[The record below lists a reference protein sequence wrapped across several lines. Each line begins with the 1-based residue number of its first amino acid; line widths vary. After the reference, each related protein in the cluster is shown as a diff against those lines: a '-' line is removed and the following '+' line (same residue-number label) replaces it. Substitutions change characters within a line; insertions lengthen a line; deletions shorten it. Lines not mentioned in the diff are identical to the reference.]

1 MILFCIFSL
10 LFEMCCGCGEP
21 LDLVFL
27 VDGSSLVS
35 PSDFI
40 QEKAF
45 LSSQTMEYFISPD
58 RVRIGVLL
66 FSDGVWETVDFKVS
80 VNNGDYIHK
89 ISDMAQPFGDLLI
102 NNALKSVKELF
113 RKEGRP
119 DAKRAVVLI
128 TSGRSRI
135 LWQSFREARQLR
147 QEQIALFAIGV
158 GRGVSRS
165 ELIGITSDSNNIL
178 QVDTFNSLFSL
189 SAKLHE
195 LICPGF
201 QAGSIKPTSY
211 ESIFLFKPYVEL
223 SIIGNNG
230 NKGISNVLP
239 QRSGLIDNQFYKGN
253 SAEKSKSSILNTRN
267 TSKSKSESR
276 ISANSNRKKKILAGE
291 RKNRTGR
298 NRSEIKT
305 KTKKIEKPAKMK
317 TQSFIHLPVLVNKK
331 DGDEKKNNRVFKKNS
346 AGRKRDIKSNKS
358 DNTIGQK
365 ESKLK
370 SSKKS
375 YWRAKS
381 VNDIFATSSDS
392 KTNTWNNLFNMNGIT
407 FPKIKDNTKG
417 HEKTKSSDHFKVGY
431 KYETND
437 FTEGLL
443 KNTVST
449 PSAYQT
455 NTKSLNNEPLLGIR
469 KQTIWDSIVDSV
481 EPLTKGQNNSIK
493 KFVNI
498 NEVETQKVFGDHT
511 NNFVVDTKE
520 EASPVKSSKTI
531 DLDQVVIGNS
541 DNDKEIQ
548 YILHIRENGNIEM
561 VPDLK
566 SNVKDDDTYRSSPSV
581 HNDISTKKEQGLLAK
596 NKTSSSEKSETVSKV
611 NENESLKN
619 KSAKVVPVS
628 NKIIEQ
634 TESEIQKEAKRIMYK
649 IRKDEVKEPKKSTF
663 AMLKH
668 KISNQKPGKSN
679 MSQTPKLKKKIS
691 RKANKFLKEVDFRK
705 NLKGHTLT
713 EPTKKTPLTLAPNS
727 ITYSSRSNANKAPI
741 VVSSTVSPTTAMR
754 DITSAP
760 SRQKK
765 MQKSV
770 KSPKGRLIEMNHKQN
785 SPLSNHGFF
794 GFSKDLRQQVASL
807 LDFVM
812 LEHDRMIKRK
822 KQKKKP
828 KKKKQKKRDR
838 IVPTPSV
845 EWRNIKTLMQS
856 ISKESNINDKTHN
869 QQSIKNDDAPERWNY
884 RRQTRFRPG
893 NEVRRKFLAESNTVD
908 NTDTTMVSENE
919 HCKLLPFKK
928 DSSFYIETT
937 ENRTVV
943 RPCPTGT
950 AFDIRSCACTTM
962 TTVRGHTDCQP
973 ELLMDF
979 DTDLRDKSGK
989 NIHVGSH
996 HVALNNGSADFNGN
1010 SDLTIWRFTGSHIG
1024 QHLMI
1029 KARFKTR
1036 KHPEVRQYVVSNCLE
1051 GTVISYGI
1059 EIDRFEEVVI
1069 FVLDTEPRDRKEI
1082 KIPFKLDQWTNVSL
1096 IYDGLQFT
1104 GVVNNRRKSIPSAG
1118 NVETRSSP
1126 LRVGGCGGKKHG
1138 FSGLIDEVSL
1148 SFCIPR
1154 QNNRRVFGRMSS

>member
-1 MILFCIFSL
+1 
-10 LFEMCCGCGEP
+10 MCCGCGEP

-27 VDGSSLVS
+27 VDGSSRVS
-35 PSDFI
+35 PSDFM

-45 LSSQTMEYFISPD
+45 VSSQTMEYFISPD

-66 FSDGVWETVDFKVS
+66 FSDGVWEIVDFKVS

-135 LWQSFREARQLR
+135 LWQSFHEARQLR

-178 QVDTFNSLFSL
+178 HVDTFNSLFSL

-211 ESIFLFKPYVEL
+211 ESTFLFKPHVEL

-239 QRSGLIDNQFYKGN
+239 QRSGLIDNQFYKKENSVEQSQRSILYTGN
-253 SAEKSKSSILNTRN
+253 TNKSKAENKNST
-267 TSKSKSESR
+267 
-276 ISANSNRKKKILAGE
+276 NSNRKKKISNGE
-291 RKNRTGR
+291 KKNRTGR
-298 NRSEIKT
+298 TRSETKT
-305 KTKKIEKPAKMK
+305 KTKKIENPAKMK

-331 DGDEKKNNRVFKKNS
+331 AVDEKKNSRVFKNNS
-346 AGRKRDIKSNKS
+346 AGIKRDIKSNKS
-358 DNTIGQK
+358 NNTIGTIGQK

-381 VNDIFATSSDS
+381 VNDIFATSRDS
-392 KTNTWNNLFNMNGIT
+392 KTTTWNNLFDMNGIT
-407 FPKIKDNTKG
+407 LPKTKGNTNG

-431 KYETND
+431 KFETKD
-437 FTEGLL
+437 IPEGLL

-455 NTKSLNNEPLLGIR
+455 KTKSLNDEPLLGFR
-469 KQTIWDSIVDSV
+469 KQTIWDSIVESV

-498 NEVETQKVFGDHT
+498 NEVETQKVFGNHK

-520 EASPVKSSKTI
+520 EASSVKPSKSI
-531 DLDQVVIGNS
+531 DLDRVVIGNS

-548 YILHIRENGNIEM
+548 YILHIRENENIET
-561 VPDLK
+561 VSDLK
-566 SNVKDDDTYRSSPSV
+566 SNVKDHDTYRSSPSV
-581 HNDISTKKEQGLLAK
+581 HNDISTKKEQGLVAK

-611 NENESLKN
+611 NENELLKN

-628 NKIIEQ
+628 SKIIEQ
-634 TESEIQKEAKRIMYK
+634 TESEIQKEAKRLMYK
-649 IRKDEVKEPKKSTF
+649 IRKDKVKKPKKSTF
-663 AMLKH
+663 ARLKH
-668 KISNQKPGKSN
+668 KISNQKPGNSN

-691 RKANKFLKEVDFRK
+691 SKAKKFLKEVDFRK
-705 NLKGHTLT
+705 NLKGHTII

-727 ITYSSRSNANKAPI
+727 ITYSSRSNTNKTPI
-741 VVSSTVSPTTAMR
+741 VISTTVSPTTAMR

-760 SRQKK
+760 SQKK
-765 MQKSV
+765 KTQKSV
-770 KSPKGRLIEMNHKQN
+770 KSPKGRLIEMNHKPN
-785 SPLSNHGFF
+785 SPLGNHGFF

-807 LDFVM
+807 LDLVM
-812 LEHDRMIKRK
+812 LEHDRMMKRK
-822 KQKKKP
+822 KERKKP

-856 ISKESNINDKTHN
+856 INKESKIVDKTHN
-869 QQSIKNDDAPERWNY
+869 QKSIKNDDAHESWNY

-893 NEVRRKFLAESNTVD
+893 NEVRRKFLADSNTVD

-919 HCKLLPFKK
+919 HCKLLPYKK

-996 HVALNNGSADFNGN
+996 YVALNNGSADFNGN

-1036 KHPEVRQYVVSNCLE
+1036 KHPEVRQHVVSNCLE
-1051 GTVISYGI
+1051 GTAISYGI

-1096 IYDGLQFT
+1096 MYDGLQFT

-1154 QNNRRVFGRMSS
+1154 QNNRRVFGRMS